1 MGAGKVLVDANHTV
15 VLTSCAFVSGD
26 QFAGSVPIVRPV
38 RRRQHTEKR
47 LYQTIHRN
55 GDTSAGGGVGASGR
69 ITRGWQQSLMGECIW
84 YRGNCRGRLYLTES
98 LIVGKE
104 ESSITLQR
112 PSDSS
117 TELIAD
123 KLGDRIGA
131 QIEVVLSV
139 ERRTPIQFPQRSVK
153 LVTSSL
159 VCHRDY
165 GATVPAVLRVER
177 VGQNADLL
185 QLIQTEEKSGS
196 ARGGIAPDRIGR
208 IHTVDQEVCHTRTS
222 AVDRHLRV
230 LTVRK
235 Q

>member
-69 ITRGWQQSLMGECIW
+69 ITRGWQQ
-84 YRGNCRGRLYLTES
+84 YLTES

-153 LVTSSL
+153 LVTS
-159 VCHRDY
+159 
-165 GATVPAVLRVER
+165 
-177 VGQNADLL
+177 
-185 QLIQTEEKSGS
+185 
-196 ARGGIAPDRIGR
+196 
-208 IHTVDQEVCHTRTS
+208 
-222 AVDRHLRV
+222 
-230 LTVRK
+230 
-235 Q
+235 